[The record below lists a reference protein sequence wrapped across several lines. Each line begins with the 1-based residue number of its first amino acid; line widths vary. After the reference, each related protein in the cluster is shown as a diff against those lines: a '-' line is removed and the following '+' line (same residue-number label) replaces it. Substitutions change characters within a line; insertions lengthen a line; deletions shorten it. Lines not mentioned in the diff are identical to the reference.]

1 MKEGK
6 PILKRSYKREAV

>member
-6 PILKRSYKREAV
+6 PILKRSYKQEVV